1 MPATSPARRARRP
14 AGETRELLVTAAIAV
29 LSAEGPTAVTTTR
42 LTAEVGIVQ
51 SGFYAHFGT
60 VDDCLAE
67 ACARL
72 VDEARGPLQLWMR
85 ELDDTAPDD
94 LAVLERHFVRV
105 LDLLVPR
112 WPAIAL
118 VLRHHRDPT
127 PLGRRLAGLSTAL
140 DADVRAYLVA
150 IAPVAL
156 PRRLP
161 VAVRRRLDLLAHLLV
176 GAVMNVLETLA
187 DDPRQDR
194 RAAARALA
202 VVSHH
207 VVLDAFEELFPDS

>member
-1 MPATSPARRARRP
+1 
-14 AGETRELLVTAAIAV
+14 
-29 LSAEGPTAVTTTR
+29 LSVDGPEAVTTTR
-42 LTAEVGIVQ
+42 VTAEVGIVQ
-51 SGFYAHFGT
+51 SGLYAHFAT
-60 VDDCLAE
+60 VDECLAE

-72 VDEARGPLQLWMR
+72 VDEARRPLQLWMR

-94 LAVLERHFVRV
+94 LEVLERHFLRV

-150 IAPVAL
+150 IAPVGL

-187 DDPRQDR
+187 DEPRQDR
-194 RAAARALA
+194 RAAARTLA

-207 VVLDAFEELFPDS
+207 VVRDAFGELFPDS

>member
-1 MPATSPARRARRP
+1 MK
-14 AGETRELLVTAAIAV
+14 AAIAV

-94 LAVLERHFVRV
+94 LAVLERHFLRV

-112 WPAIAL
+112 WPAIEL

-161 VAVRRRLDLLAHLLV
+161 AAVRRRLDLLAHLLV

-194 RAAARALA
+194 SAAARAMA